1 MPGELYIRVRRSA
14 KQSLR
19 AFDADNASMQ
29 ALPSRFSSTLQSLGS
44 RSMEPLFPIDPRYE
58 KRMRKA
64 GLDLWYVVHFDE
76 KQDLR
81 AAMQSLMSVPEI
93 DYTEPVL
100 QLERL
105 RASLSGWMSPLL
117 VGLIRTNSPSMTPC
131 YPISGTTT
139 TRASSPGV

>member
-1 MPGELYIRVRRSA
+1 
-14 KQSLR
+14 
-19 AFDADNASMQ
+19 
-29 ALPSRFSSTLQSLGS
+29 
-44 RSMEPLFPIDPRYE
+44 MEPLFPIDPRYE

-100 QLERL
+100 QLERPQGKPVGVDVPP
-105 RASLSGWMSPLL
+105 ASRLDQDKQPFNDPLL
-117 VGLIRTNSPSMTPC
+117 PDQWHYHNTGKFARSVAGADIGLFAAWNTQVGKPNVIVAIVDGGIDITHPDLM
-131 YPISGTTT
+131 
-139 TRASSPGV
+139 

>member
-1 MPGELYIRVRRSA
+1 MKRTVLTLSLLAGLALTACQKELDQAPPQGQEQQASSDLRSDLLPSSLPTEGATPGELYIRIRRSA

-29 ALPSRFSSTLQSLGS
+29 ALPSRFSSTLRSLGS

-81 AAMQSLMSVPEI
+81 AAMQSLMRE
-93 DYTEPVL
+93 
-100 QLERL
+100 
-105 RASLSGWMSPLL
+105 
-117 VGLIRTNSPSMTPC
+117 
-131 YPISGTTT
+131 
-139 TRASSPGV
+139 